1 MQSIRSDDVK
11 HSQDEQSPVASEL
24 APAGPRSGPS
34 SPDRGGL
41 LRSPSGASS
50 LATGSVSRFQRG
62 FTLIEIMV
70 VVVIIGVLGAIV
82 VPQFMSR
89 PDQAKVTAARIDIQA
104 IATALEMY
112 RLDNA
117 HYPST
122 QQGLEALVKRPS
134 GLPVARGW
142 NPQGYLKSM
151 PVDPWNTPYQYLN
164 PGVRSVDGTYDLYSL
179 GADGVAGGEGFAA
192 EIGNWGH

>member
-1 MQSIRSDDVK
+1 
-11 HSQDEQSPVASEL
+11 
-24 APAGPRSGPS
+24 
-34 SPDRGGL
+34 
-41 LRSPSGASS
+41 
-50 LATGSVSRFQRG
+50 
-62 FTLIEIMV
+62 MV

-89 PDQAKVTAARIDIQA
+89 PDQAKVTATRIDIQA
-104 IATALEMY
+104 ITTALEMY

-117 HYPST
+117 QYPST

-164 PGVRSVDGTYDLYSL
+164 PGMRSVDGTYDLYSL
-179 GADGVAGGEGFAA
+179 GADGAAGGEGFAA

>member
-1 MQSIRSDDVK
+1 MQ
-11 HSQDEQSPVASEL
+11 
-24 APAGPRSGPS
+24 PARK
-34 SPDRGGL
+34 
-41 LRSPSGASS
+41 S
-50 LATGSVSRFQRG
+50 LSRVQRG

-134 GLPVARGW
+134 GLPAPRGW

-164 PGVRSVDGTYDLYSL
+164 PGVRSTDGTYDLYSL